1 MRGIRRSSSA
11 PSPTCGTIRNGE
23 PVDHGDGPP
32 LPKPARITSVSATPY
47 PVALAGC
54 SRDLG
59 PVQRCCGRKRPARLR
74 VEFRRWKRRDGAFLP
89 PTYKTSGKYAARLRV
104 SNEAGT
110 DARTVTI
117 RVARHARQEQEA
129 RNRPART
136 KRLRGTWK
144 PKSQVGF
151 SVSMSPASS
160 TGPCPLA
167 AALPDGTAK
176 PPHFLWFVAEGLLL
190 LR

>member
-32 LPKPARITSVSATPY
+32 PPKPARITSVSAAPY
-47 PVALAGC
+47 SVALGTSVQFNGAAVG
-54 SRDLG
+54 SG
-59 PVQRCCGRKRPARLR
+59 PLAS

-89 PTYKTSGKYAARLRV
+89 PHLQDLRGKHAARLRV

-117 RVARHARQEQEA
+117 RVARHTRQEQEA
-129 RNRPART
+129 RNRPAEPSGSEA
-136 KRLRGTWK
+136 RGNRRVK
-144 PKSQVGF
+144 L
-151 SVSMSPASS
+151 VSPSPLAPASS

-176 PPHFLWFVAEGLLL
+176 PPHSLV
-190 LR
+190 RR